1 MDQIESK
8 ISSIEDRIN
17 ESTETNI
24 KKINN
29 MKEQLAKI
37 QRTIEDEKSTRDQY
51 FELRD
56 KQLKNFEFK
65 IIEKLDAE
73 SMVIFDI
80 RIERK

>member
-17 ESTETNI
+17 ESTESNI

-29 MKEQLAKI
+29 MKEQLAKM
-37 QRTIEDEKSTRDQY
+37 QRAIEDEKSTRDQY

-56 KQLKNFEFK
+56 KELKNFEFK
-65 IIEKLDAE
+65 ISEKLDSEAT
-73 SMVIFDI
+73 VTFNY
-80 RIERK
+80 